1 MPKNDFNKYSKY
13 SLVRDQSTFDV
24 DKTIDMLVDH
34 CEKALMKNISFTL
47 LADDRFKECTGNI
60 RAGKMG
66 RSVYPLHNHDFYE
79 INYVENGKCVE
90 YIGSRAFVLNE
101 GDFLILPPTVYHASY
116 PVGDSKC
123 VNILIK
129 SEWLSNASRQL
140 STYKSEN
147 MLTRLQKQ
155 NSYMVFTAKDSVAFD
170 TAKQLMSVFADKE
183 NNSPYRDLYAECIVL
198 KMLLE
203 LSACTCAETFYTL
216 PKKRISNDTTED
228 VLQYIKDNLS
238 TVTLE
243 SAASHFGYSASHLS
257 KLIKKYTGT
266 GFSTYLA
273 VERMVRAEYLL
284 AKTDIA
290 ITRIPA
296 IIGIESKEYFSRA
309 FKKYNN
315 VSPRQ
320 YRNMHK

>member
-1 MPKNDFNKYSKY
+1 MPKKDFAKYRKY
-13 SLVRDQSTFDV
+13 SLIRDETSFDV
-24 DKTIDMLVDH
+24 ERTTAELIDH
-34 CEKALMKNISFTL
+34 CEKSLMKNISFTL

-79 INYVENGKCVE
+79 INYVDTGKCVE

-101 GDFLILPPTVYHASY
+101 GDFLILPPSVYHASY
-116 PVGDSKC
+116 PVGDSECK
-123 VNILIK
+123 NIIIK
-129 SEWLSNASRQL
+129 SSWISNAEKYI
-140 STYKSEN
+140 STYTHDSYI
-147 MLTRLQKQ
+147 TRLQKQ
-155 NSYMVFTAKDSVAFD
+155 NSYMVFSAKDSAAFD
-170 TAKQLMSVFADKE
+170 TVKQLINIFANKE
-183 NNSPYRDLYAECIVL
+183 NDSLYREPYIECIVL

-203 LSACTCAETFYTL
+203 LSDCTYKETFYTL
-216 PKKRISNDTTED
+216 QKKRISANTTED

-243 SAASHFGYSASHLS
+243 NTASHFGYSPSHLS
-257 KLIKKYTGT
+257 KLIKKYTGYS
-266 GFSTYLA
+266 FATYLS

-290 ITRIPA
+290 ITKIPA

-309 FKKYNN
+309 FKKYNS

-320 YRNMHK
+320 YRKEHR

>member
-1 MPKNDFNKYSKY
+1 MPKNDFNKYLKY
-13 SLVRDQSTFDV
+13 SLVRDQSSFDV
-24 DKTIDMLVDH
+24 EKTTAELIDH
-34 CEKALMKNISFTL
+34 CEKSLMKNISFTL

-66 RSVYPLHNHDFYE
+66 RSVYPPHNHDFYE
-79 INYVENGKCVE
+79 INYVDTGKCVE

-123 VNILIK
+123 VNIIIK
-129 SEWLSNASRQL
+129 SEWLSSAARQL
-140 STYKSEN
+140 STYKSDSF
-147 MLTRLQKQ
+147 LTRLQMQ
-155 NSYMVFTAKDSVAFD
+155 NSYMVFTAKDSAAFD

-203 LSACTCAETFYTL
+203 LSECTCTETFYTL

-228 VLQYIKDNLS
+228 VLRYIKDNLS

-243 SAASHFGYSASHLS
+243 STASHFGYSTSHLS
-257 KLIKKYTGT
+257 KLIKKYTGDS
-266 GFSTYLA
+266 FATYLA

-290 ITRIPA
+290 ITKIPA
-296 IIGIESKEYFSRA
+296 IIGIESKEYFSRS

-320 YRNMHK
+320 YRKEHR